1 MKNRINSI
9 VEALEPSGIRKFFG
23 AAQEIPDAVS
33 LGVGEPDFDTPWH
46 VREAGIAALRGGKT
60 FYTANA
66 GLLELREA
74 IADYTHEQIGVGY
87 DPKTEILVTVGGS
100 EAIDLALRTVVSYG
114 DEVLFAEPCFVCYKP
129 CTLLAGGVPV
139 VISLREEDEFRL
151 RAEDV
156 RAHITD
162 KTKVLILSFPN
173 NPTGAIMERGDLE
186 EIARLAVENDLIVI
200 SDEIYADL
208 TYKGEHVSIASFPG
222 MRERTVVVN
231 GFSKAF
237 AMTGWR
243 LGYAMGPADILA
255 QMTKIHQFAI
265 MSAPTVAQ
273 YAAIEAL
280 TKGKN
285 DVLEMRTSYNQR
297 RRYLLH
303 EFEKL
308 GIPVF
313 PPYGAFYMFPNI
325 KEFGLSSDEFAT
337 RLLREEKVAV
347 VPGSAFGA
355 CGEGHLR
362 ISYAYSIGELKVAME
377 RIGRFV
383 QKLRKEKDKQNSK

>member
-1 MKNRINSI
+1 MKTRINPV
-9 VEALEPSGIRKFFG
+9 VEALEPSGIRRFFG

-46 VREAGIAALRGGKT
+46 VREAGIASLRSGKT

-66 GLLELREA
+66 GLLELRHA
-74 IADYTHEQIGVGY
+74 IADYTKEQIGVSY
-87 DPKTEILVTVGGS
+87 DPKSEILVTVGGS
-100 EAIDLALRTVVSYG
+100 EAIDLALRTLVSHG
-114 DEVLFAEPCFVCYKP
+114 EEVLFAEPCFVCYKP
-129 CTLLAGGVPV
+129 CTLLAGGTPV
-139 VISLREEDEFRL
+139 VIPLKESDEFRL
-151 RAEDV
+151 RASDV
-156 RAHITD
+156 RARVTD
-162 KTKVLILSFPN
+162 KTRVLILSFPN
-173 NPTGAIMERGDLE
+173 NPTGAIMEREDLE
-186 EIARLAVENDLIVI
+186 EIARIAVEHDLMVI

-222 MRERTVVVN
+222 MKERTVVVN

-243 LGYAMGPADILA
+243 LGYAMGPSDVLS

-280 TKGKN
+280 RNGKK

-297 RRYLLH
+297 RRYLLNAFA
-303 EFEKL
+303 EL

-325 KEFGLSSDEFAT
+325 SEFGLSSEEFAT

-362 ISYAYSIGELKVAME
+362 ISYAYSIGELKTAME

-383 QKLRKEKDKQNSK
+383 KKLRAEKESAK